1 MRGGGGAGTK
11 FLYPFFVSVYLMRIH
26 KVDLAEKVYRYKVI
40 ICIAFIVLLG
50 LYQFDTYIY
59 VSGFDIYGNLSW
71 VQYIGYDLQRYG
83 IGCAG
88 SAIMLL
94 VVWKFYRQNL
104 IHKIISAI
112 GRESIG
118 IYILS
123 SKIISG
129 VCYSVF
135 KAERVNYILDII
147 LTVGILVICHAAIYI
162 IKKVPLAN
170 KMLLGG
176 I

>member
-1 MRGGGGAGTK
+1 MRVDMNFFSVNGIYNNLIFKVIYSFHMPLFACISGWLFGSTIEKYASCCSCTPFFGDNIGIYLLSIAGMLVIPDSEIFSGGAQ
-11 FLYPFFVSVYLMRIH
+11 
-26 KVDLAEKVYRYKVI
+26 E
-40 ICIAFIVLLG
+40 
-50 LYQFDTYIY
+50 
-59 VSGFDIYGNLSW
+59 
-71 VQYIGYDLQRYG
+71 
-83 IGCAG
+83 
-88 SAIMLL
+88 
-94 VVWKFYRQNL
+94 QNL

>member
-1 MRGGGGAGTK
+1 
-11 FLYPFFVSVYLMRIH
+11 
-26 KVDLAEKVYRYKVI
+26 
-40 ICIAFIVLLG
+40 
-50 LYQFDTYIY
+50 
-59 VSGFDIYGNLSW
+59 
-71 VQYIGYDLQRYG
+71 
-83 IGCAG
+83 
-88 SAIMLL
+88 MLL

-147 LTVGILVICHAAIYI
+147 LTVGILRDMSYSNIHY
-162 IKKVPLAN
+162 
-170 KMLLGG
+170 
-176 I
+176 